1 METPNQS
8 LISSGELNTAEN
20 NNNETPMEIDQA
32 NNCKTSAEVPP
43 TPEQSLSEELQ
54 KMNTSTEEN
63 ITKKKTTVTEVRRTN
78 QQSETLINDSN
89 VSLSDTL
96 LSSAYRR
103 RCLIEGHAQNE
114 MAAIKQ
120 FKTNYNLKFGQPY
133 PNFYMGKLKNALN
146 EIKMQPFLQRKVLA
160 LFLYNGKS
168 IRSNIFCSQ
177 VMRDDCIL
185 KIFSKYFLLYG
196 WDVTQ
201 RGHAK
206 EMYDRL
212 FKVQR
217 RAAKMLRKIKLD
229 DFPAFMLICVERSAG
244 FRHRPKVING
254 TNESIAF
261 EIELMKCVQAF
272 RKVTE

>member
-1 METPNQS
+1 
-8 LISSGELNTAEN
+8 
-20 NNNETPMEIDQA
+20 MEIDQA

-43 TPEQSLSEELQ
+43 TPEQSMSEEHEK

-63 ITKKKTTVTEVRRTN
+63 ITKKITVTEERRTN
-78 QQSETLINDSN
+78 QQSETLINDSAD

-96 LSSAYRR
+96 VSSAYRR
-103 RCLIEGHAQNE
+103 RCLIEGYAQKE
-114 MAAIKQ
+114 MDAIMQ
-120 FKTNYNLKFGQPY
+120 FTTNYNLKFGQPY

-146 EIKMQPFLQRKVLA
+146 EIKMQPFSQRKVLA
-160 LFLYNGKS
+160 IFLYNGQS

-177 VMRDDCIL
+177 VMRDDYIL

-212 FKVQR
+212 LKVER

-229 DFPAFMLICVERSAG
+229 DFPALMFICVTRSDG
-244 FRHRPKVING
+244 FCHRPKVING

-261 EIELMKCVQAF
+261 EIELIKCVQAF
-272 RKVTE
+272 RKLMK